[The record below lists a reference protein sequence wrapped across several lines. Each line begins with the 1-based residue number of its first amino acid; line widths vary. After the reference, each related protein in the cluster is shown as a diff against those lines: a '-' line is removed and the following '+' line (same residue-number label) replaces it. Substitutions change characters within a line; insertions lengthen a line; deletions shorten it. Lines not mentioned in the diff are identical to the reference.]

1 MGSYIIHEL
10 HIVFFGGGVADA
22 ECVFRL
28 LYYAQPA
35 CIPLDGALIYNLAGL
50 TFRMAAGYD
59 IHY

>member
-10 HIVFFGGGVADA
+10 HIVFFFWGGVADA

-28 LYYAQPA
+28 LYYA